1 MTPAIVLAEKRG
13 IQFSVKSYEHDPKCS
28 SYGLE
33 AAEKLNINAA
43 QIFKTLVVKL
53 DSGKLAVGIVPV
65 TGSLNLKN
73 IAKALGAKKAAM
85 AAADEVQ
92 RSTGYVLGGVSP
104 LGQKKR
110 LPTVLDTSATNFAEI
125 HFSAGKRGLEI
136 AMAPKDLLALTSGQL
151 ASIDQG

>member
-1 MTPAIVLAEKRG
+1 MTPAIKLAEKRG
-13 IQFSVKSYEHDPKCS
+13 ITFTVKSYEHDPNCS

-33 AAEKLNINAA
+33 AAEKLNIDPA

-85 AAADEVQ
+85 APADEVQ
-92 RSTGYVLGGVSP
+92 RSSGYVLGGVSP

-110 LPTVLDTSATNFAEI
+110 LPTVLDASAAEFAEI
-125 HFSAGKRGLEI
+125 HVSAGKRGLEI
-136 AMAPKDLLALTSGQL
+136 ALSPNDLLALTAGQL
-151 ASIDQG
+151 AAIDQG

>member
-1 MTPAIVLAEKRG
+1 MTPAIKLAEQRG
-13 IQFSVKSYEHDPKCS
+13 VVFTVKSYEHDPKCN

-53 DSGKLAVGIVPV
+53 DTGKLAVGIVPV

-73 IAKALGAKKAAM
+73 IAKALGAKKAVM
-85 AAADEVQ
+85 APAAEVQ

-104 LGQKKR
+104 LGQKKP
-110 LPTVLDTSATNFAEI
+110 LPTVLDSSAESFHEI
-125 HFSAGKRGLEI
+125 HVSAGKRGLEI
-136 AMAPKDLLALTSGQL
+136 AMAPTDLLALTAGQL
-151 ASIDQG
+151 ATIDQG

>member
-1 MTPAIVLAEKRG
+1 MTPAIKLAEKRG
-13 IQFSVKSYEHDPKCS
+13 IAFTVKSYEHDPKCS

-33 AAEKLNINAA
+33 AAEKLSIDPV

-53 DSGKLAVGIVPV
+53 DTGKLAVGIVPV

-73 IAKALGAKKAAM
+73 MAKALGAKKAAM
-85 AAADEVQ
+85 APANEVQ

-110 LPTVLDTSATNFAEI
+110 LPTVLDASAADFAEI

-136 AMAPKDLLALTSGQL
+136 AMAPQDLLDLTAGHL

>member
-1 MTPAIVLAEKRG
+1 MTPAIKLAEKRG
-13 IQFSVKSYEHDPKCS
+13 ITFTVKSYEHDPKTS

-33 AAEKLNINAA
+33 AAEKLSINPA

-53 DSGKLAVGIVPV
+53 DTGKLAVGIVPV

-85 AAADEVQ
+85 APANEVQ

-110 LPTVLDTSATNFAEI
+110 LPTVLDASAADFTEI

-136 AMAPKDLLALTSGQL
+136 AMAPQDLLDLTAGHL